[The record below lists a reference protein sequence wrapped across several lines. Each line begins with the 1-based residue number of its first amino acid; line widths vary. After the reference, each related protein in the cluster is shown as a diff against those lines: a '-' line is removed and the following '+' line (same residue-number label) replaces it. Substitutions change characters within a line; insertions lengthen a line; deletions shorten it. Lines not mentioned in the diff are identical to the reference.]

1 MQIGVI
7 GAGSW
12 GLALARR
19 LALNHRDVLVW
30 VFDQDEYDELVETRT
45 SKDFS
50 AGVTLPENVNFTTSL
65 GDFKD
70 YIRLVLAV
78 PSHAMRSVAEQ
89 MAHLDFHPELVV
101 NVAKGLEN
109 DTFMRMSEVI
119 LDEMESM
126 NPSQVVTMTG
136 PTHAE
141 EVSQDMPSAIVA
153 ASDSMETSRL
163 VQTIFMDKYFRV
175 YTNNDIIGAEL
186 GGSVKNVI
194 AIAAGILDG
203 MSQGD
208 NPKAALM
215 TRGIAEITRLGLAA
229 GAHRDTF
236 SGLSG
241 IGDLI
246 VTCLSQHSRN
256 RHVGEQLGRG
266 KKLDDILGEMKMV
279 AEGVKTAKSVQQ
291 MAENYDVDM
300 PITQQVFQVLF
311 HDKTP
316 ESAIYDLMSRDPVHE
331 HHSM

>member
-1 MQIGVI
+1 V
-7 GAGSW
+7 
-12 GLALARR
+12 
-19 LALNHRDVLVW
+19 D
-30 VFDQDEYDELVETRT
+30 TRT
-45 SKDFS
+45 SQDFS
-50 AGVTLPENVNFTTSL
+50 SGVTLPEKVDFTTSL

-70 YIRLVLAV
+70 YTRLVLAV

-101 NVAKGLEN
+101 NVAKGIEN

-141 EVSQDMPSAIVA
+141 EVSRDMPSAIVA
-153 ASDSMETSRL
+153 ASDSMESSRL
-163 VQTIFMDKYFRV
+163 VQSIFMDAYLRV

-203 MSQGD
+203 MGQGD

-229 GAHRDTF
+229 GAQRDTF

-266 KKLDDILGEMKMV
+266 NKLDDILGEMKMV

-291 MAENYDVDM
+291 MAENYHVDM

-316 ESAIYDLMSRDPVHE
+316 ESAIHDLMSRDPVHE

>member
-1 MQIGVI
+1 M
-7 GAGSW
+7 
-12 GLALARR
+12 
-19 LALNHRDVLVW
+19 
-30 VFDQDEYDELVETRT
+30 
-45 SKDFS
+45 
-50 AGVTLPENVNFTTSL
+50 
-65 GDFKD
+65 
-70 YIRLVLAV
+70 
-78 PSHAMRSVAEQ
+78 
-89 MAHLDFHPELVV
+89 
-101 NVAKGLEN
+101 
-109 DTFMRMSEVI
+109 DTY
-119 LDEMESM
+119 L
-126 NPSQVVTMTG
+126 
-136 PTHAE
+136 
-141 EVSQDMPSAIVA
+141 
-153 ASDSMETSRL
+153 
-163 VQTIFMDKYFRV
+163 RV

-203 MSQGD
+203 MGQGD

-229 GAHRDTF
+229 GAQRDTF

-266 KKLDDILGEMKMV
+266 NKLDDILGEMKMV

-291 MAENYDVDM
+291 MAENYHVDM

-316 ESAIYDLMSRDPVHE
+316 ESAIHDLMSRDPVHE